1 MGSGAAE
8 PNMSPPLIYTYAEG
22 GRLYMQPCS
31 FLQARSGKG
40 GASREP
46 HGLAHLTKGQP
57 HLSSAA
63 SRDREAPRQS
73 SVLALSSHS
82 WTVQSLVP
90 HLGLEE
96 VLGTL
101 DALCG
106 DINLGEAGQDVQAT
120 VFLQLPCC
128 RLAEDQ
134 KELRTRAQGSVRDN
148 GDNVPGHTQAPAQIP
163 LQKGCVLTCRTGSQD
178 RRGSG
183 PHLPGLSC

>member
-8 PNMSPPLIYTYAEG
+8 TNMSPPLIYTCAEG
-22 GRLYMQPCS
+22 GRLYMQPC
-31 FLQARSGKG
+31 GKG

-46 HGLAHLTKGQP
+46 RGPAHLTKGQP

-63 SRDREAPRQS
+63 SRDREARRQS
-73 SVLALSSHS
+73 SMLALSSHS
-82 WTVQSLVP
+82 WTVQSLAP

-134 KELRTRAQGSVRDN
+134 KELRTDEG
-148 GDNVPGHTQAPAQIP
+148 
-163 LQKGCVLTCRTGSQD
+163 TGVSE
-178 RRGSG
+178 G
-183 PHLPGLSC
+183 

>member
-1 MGSGAAE
+1 
-8 PNMSPPLIYTYAEG
+8 
-22 GRLYMQPCS
+22 MQPCS